1 MLRTRQA
8 KRKKEFTLKFLKTSL
23 TRKKVTIALRKRKI
37 KLLTMRKSQKLA
49 FRKGQFRITDIT
61 GVSLRGE
68 IIKQIIKPT
77 IHAVFDV
84 AVEEMDHDVDDIEI
98 LFITREEE
106 EERRREDP
114 DLYRLDAWD
123 REVLKKTS
131 MDEHNYKSP
140 INCIYEYDYDVLQ
153 PVANFEEFFEIDF
166 DHVPLWK
173 VDIYGDF
180 AFYGSDPYIK
190 ETKEYPEEYISDEK
204 RSEVELDYLLYNS
217 TKLEQHRQ
225 YIIKNKEHFTDVK
238 PQILETGERA
248 EHLLMKRFYYNK
260 IDNVIER
267 KQEIEEEP
275 IYTYI
280 KFDFGAKL
288 DLRIARLYY
297 LNFTR
302 MERMDLENQQK
313 LYEFEKAALKGIAF
327 DNFMILFGVFLIWA
341 THPYLYKKIP
351 WRIRYFF
358 EFHRDEVIEYILM
371 IPQIPKITWEEIKAY
386 WTGQVMFTVIPTFQ
400 YAWSFLGKKIDLE
413 TIQAWKILAKTLNDI
428 Y

>member
-1 MLRTRQA
+1 MVNTFDKTFEKRLINAFMRKGNYIKAERIYFTVLNRLTTLGIQNPYKFLRETLIKMTPIMGVSKGDLLINNIVDEFLKASKDQGEVLKEKWALYKEVRYA
-8 KRKKEFTLKFLKTSL
+8 LSFNKAKKKKVSFIERLIAIRARGGALKRKYRYIEHYKQKWMDKWLFVMRIEYDPNRSAH
-23 TRKKVTIALRKRKI
+23 IALCSILKEGIYFYVISVAKLEVGSLIITSNLKQGILQKTKENNISRETAQKKI
-37 KLLTMRKSQKLA
+37 YH
-49 FRKGQFRITDIT
+49 KGKFRITDIT

-217 TKLEQHRQ
+217 TKLEQHST
-225 YIIKNKEHFTDVK
+225 I
-238 PQILETGERA
+238 
-248 EHLLMKRFYYNK
+248 YY
-260 IDNVIER
+260 
-267 KQEIEEEP
+267 
-275 IYTYI
+275 
-280 KFDFGAKL
+280 
-288 DLRIARLYY
+288 
-297 LNFTR
+297 
-302 MERMDLENQQK
+302 
-313 LYEFEKAALKGIAF
+313 
-327 DNFMILFGVFLIWA
+327 
-341 THPYLYKKIP
+341 
-351 WRIRYFF
+351 
-358 EFHRDEVIEYILM
+358 
-371 IPQIPKITWEEIKAY
+371 
-386 WTGQVMFTVIPTFQ
+386 
-400 YAWSFLGKKIDLE
+400 
-413 TIQAWKILAKTLNDI
+413 
-428 Y
+428 